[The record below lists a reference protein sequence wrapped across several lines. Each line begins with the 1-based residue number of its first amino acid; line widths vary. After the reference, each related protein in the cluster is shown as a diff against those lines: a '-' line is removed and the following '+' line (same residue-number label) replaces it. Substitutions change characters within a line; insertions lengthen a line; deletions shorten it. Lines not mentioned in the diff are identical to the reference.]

1 MCPHIRHVMR
11 ATAHGGV
18 AALVVPVPMKPLPLI
33 VVRGP
38 TPLPSLYTPGLP
50 TIPPLVP
57 PTIPPLVPPPIPPL
71 VPPLLPP
78 PQRASRPRALRHR
91 GKIGPPYPKRYKGR
105 RKTEDMRVTTSIV
118 PSHHDAKRSTAWNFR
133 GAGFE
138 LVPRGIRSG
147 AQGGYTARRSCK

>member
-1 MCPHIRHVMR
+1 MR

-57 PTIPPLVPPPIPPL
+57 P
-71 VPPLLPP
+71 LLPQ
-78 PQRASRPRALRHR
+78 PQRDSHPRALRHR

-118 PSHHDAKRSTAWNFR
+118 PSLYRMA
-133 GAGFE
+133 
-138 LVPRGIRSG
+138 
-147 AQGGYTARRSCK
+147 